1 MQPGGE
7 GEGWGGIRVMWREKR
22 SWGCVTATTASS
34 KVLRSPQPFNW
45 KCGDHKQA
53 GITEIMWPGGGNPQ
67 TAVSVIF
74 LHLLAHPGCRQ
85 RPICFKSSTSKKKKN
100 LLPRNERVACLS
112 DSTPGAMISAL
123 MKTSEGLISS
133 TAECVSRPTSVLF
146 SLV

>member
-1 MQPGGE
+1 M
-7 GEGWGGIRVMWREKR
+7 MWREKR
-22 SWGCVTATTASS
+22 SWGCVTATIASI

-45 KCGDHKQA
+45 KCGDYKQA

-74 LHLLAHPGCRQ
+74 LHLPAHPGLQ
-85 RPICFKSSTSKKKKN
+85 AKAYLLQIIHLQKKKN

-112 DSTPGAMISAL
+112 DSTPGEMISAL

-133 TAECVSRPTSVLF
+133 TAKCVSRPTSVLF

>member
-1 MQPGGE
+1 MQPGGR
-7 GEGWGGIRVMWREKR
+7 IRVMWREKR
-22 SWGCVTATTASS
+22 SWGCVTATIAGL

-53 GITEIMWPGGGNPQ
+53 GITEIMWPGRGNPQ

-74 LHLLAHPGCRQ
+74 LHLPAHPGCRQ
-85 RPICFKSSTSKKKKN
+85 RPICFESSTSRKKKKN
-100 LLPRNERVACLS
+100 LLPRSERVACLS

-133 TAECVSRPTSVLF
+133 TAECVSRPTSALF